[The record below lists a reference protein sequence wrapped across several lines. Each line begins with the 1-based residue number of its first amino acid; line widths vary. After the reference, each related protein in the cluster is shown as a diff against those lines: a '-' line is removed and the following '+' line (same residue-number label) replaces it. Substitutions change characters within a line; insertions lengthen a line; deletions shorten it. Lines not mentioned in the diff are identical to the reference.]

1 MIVESIDSMGDAA
14 GALAARHMD
23 VAFRRMMAGPRCV
36 EHGTWFRLITGE
48 AHPMGNVALVSAS
61 DDVAATLEATAPL
74 IDCGA
79 PAAVIFTAGVTDAV
93 VEAVKAQGFAIEAS
107 LPAMAVDIDAMRP
120 TGLPS
125 GYEWARIGG
134 GAEGRAWA
142 EALALGYGLPQA
154 LADLF
159 APEAL
164 GADMA
169 DDAQIQFFAVLRGRR
184 QVATSMLY
192 LADGLAGIYCV
203 STLAEER
210 QKGLGAHATAEAL
223 RVARQLGFRVGVLQ
237 SSEAGHPVYLGLG
250 FGDHASIPM
259 LIRMPG

>member
-154 LADLF
+154 LA
-159 APEAL
+159 
-164 GADMA
+164 
-169 DDAQIQFFAVLRGRR
+169 
-184 QVATSMLY
+184 
-192 LADGLAGIYCV
+192 
-203 STLAEER
+203 EER